1 MEQKIQKWVTS
12 QSRGSVTRKLQLCTM
27 NLVNTFAIL
36 SFLCLKQK
44 FRDMYDKFMEITAS
58 FFQLVTYF

>member
-1 MEQKIQKWVTS
+1 
-12 QSRGSVTRKLQLCTM
+12 M

-44 FRDMYDKFMEITAS
+44 FRDMYDKFMEMTAS
-58 FFQLVTYF
+58 FFQLVTYFYVA

>member
-1 MEQKIQKWVTS
+1 
-12 QSRGSVTRKLQLCTM
+12 M

-36 SFLCLKQK
+36 SLCLKQK
-44 FRDMYDKFMEITAS
+44 FRDMYDKFMEMTAS